1 MQKRGEGDIMA
12 VTQMEIAYEYIKD
25 RILNGVFKPSQKLTE
40 IKLAE
45 EINVS
50 RNTVKKALMMLEKEN
65 LITVEMNKG
74 ATIKSFTL
82 EEMMNYLEMREVLEG
97 LIGRKA
103 ALNITVNDL
112 VRLEEIY
119 FEMSTLIYENRFD
132 EYSEKNRMFHQII
145 YQASNNPEAVKMINT
160 IKTQLNRYY
169 FRTIL
174 VPGRK
179 DHSIKEHEAILKA
192 LQSRDPVKCE
202 EAVKKHVMNIRELIQ
217 GNYHYLV

>member
-1 MQKRGEGDIMA
+1 MA

-40 IKLAE
+40 NKLAE
-45 EINVS
+45 DINVS
-50 RNTVKKALMMLEKEN
+50 RSTVKKALMMLEKEN
-65 LITVEMNKG
+65 LVTVEMNKG

-103 ALNITVNDL
+103 ALNIMDNDL
-112 VRLEEIY
+112 VRLEELY
-119 FEMSTLIYENRFD
+119 SEMDTLIQENRFD
-132 EYSEKNRMFHQII
+132 EYSKKNRLFHQII

-202 EAVKKHVMNIRELIQ
+202 EAVKKHIMNIRELIQ
-217 GNYHYLV
+217 DNYTYLV

>member
-1 MQKRGEGDIMA
+1 
-12 VTQMEIAYEYIKD
+12 MEIAYEYIKE

-40 IKLAE
+40 NKLAE
-45 EINVS
+45 DINVS
-50 RNTVKKALMMLEKEN
+50 RSTVKKALMMLEKEN
-65 LITVEMNKG
+65 LVTVEMNKG

-103 ALNITVNDL
+103 ALNIMDNDL
-112 VRLEEIY
+112 VRLEEL
-119 FEMSTLIYENRFD
+119 FSEMSTLIQENRFD
-132 EYSEKNRMFHQII
+132 EYSKKNRLFHQII

-160 IKTQLNRYY
+160 IKTQLNRSY

-179 DHSIKEHEAILKA
+179 DLSIKEHEAILKA

-202 EAVKKHVMNIRELIQ
+202 EAVKKHIMNIRELIQ
-217 GNYHYLV
+217 DNYTYLV

>member
-1 MQKRGEGDIMA
+1 MST
-12 VTQMEIAYEYIKD
+12 TQTRIAYEFIKR

-40 IKLAE
+40 NKLAE

-65 LITVEMNKG
+65 LVYVETNKG

-82 EEMMNYLEMREVLEG
+82 EEMLNYLEVREVLEG

-103 ALNITVNDL
+103 ALNITDHQL
-112 VRLEEIY
+112 LQLEELY
-119 FEMSTLIYENRFD
+119 NEMSTLIKQNSFD
-132 EYSEKNRMFHQII
+132 EYSKKNRMFHQII
-145 YQASNNPEAVKMINT
+145 YEASENPEAVKMINT

-179 DHSIKEHEAILKA
+179 EQSIKEHGAILKS

-202 EAVKKHVMNIRELIQ
+202 EAVKKHVMNLRELIQ
-217 GNYHYLV
+217 GNYNYLV